1 MVTSITEPLFPQDLD
16 TKPIQSP
23 SFVLTLNNFFL
34 CYCHYDVLSHLIGAK
49 LWFQLWQD
57 DEVELFLFLDQ
68 AQFPEICSVK
78 CIYWVDHLI
87 TISNI
92 IIAWAAN
99 PASTQSHKASVL
111 AIARTV
117 GHHLMDAFS
126 WLDHPWL
133 GRPMRHKA
141 IFQRNVCFTPQT
153 PPWSGLDTWEC
164 GAAGAEPDI
173 HESLHDLAPC
183 ISQNCEILF
192 SE

>member
-1 MVTSITEPLFPQDLD
+1 MSFLISSGQNFDFNYDKMMRWNFSCFL
-16 TKPIQSP
+16 IRP
-23 SFVLTLNNFFL
+23 SSQRYVPWN
-34 CYCHYDVLSHLIGAK
+34 V
-49 LWFQLWQD
+49 
-57 DEVELFLFLDQ
+57 
-68 AQFPEICSVK
+68 
-78 CIYWVDHLI
+78 YWVDHLI
-87 TISNI
+87 IISNI

-99 PASTQSHKASVL
+99 TASTQSHKASVS
-111 AIARTV
+111 AIALTV

-141 IFQRNVCFTPQT
+141 IFQRNVCFTLSRPRTQSSLLGQVWT
-153 PPWSGLDTWEC
+153 LENVEQLG
-164 GAAGAEPDI
+164 PDI

>member
-16 TKPIQSP
+16 TKPLQSP
-23 SFVLTLNNFFL
+23 SFVLTLNNFFS
-34 CYCHYDVLSHLIGAK
+34 CYCYYDVLSHLIGAK

-99 PASTQSHKASVL
+99 PASTQSHKASVS

-141 IFQRNVCFTPQT
+141 IFHRNVCFN
-153 PPWSGLDTWEC
+153 SREY
-164 GAAGAEPDI
+164 I
-173 HESLHDLAPC
+173 FH
-183 ISQNCEILF
+183 ISSAN
-192 SE
+192 